1 MTDLE
6 KSIKPKKRNVT
17 EAICGINGEGGK
29 YYDKLQKACYVVGIK
44 KKELDKEECK
54 NEIM

>member
-29 YYDKLQKACYVVGIK
+29 YYDKLQKVCFVVGIK
-44 KKELDKEECK
+44 KKDVDEEKELE
-54 NEIM
+54 

>member
-6 KSIKPKKRNVT
+6 KNIKPKKRNVT

-29 YYDKLQKACYVVGIK
+29 YYERLQKACEVIAVG
-44 KKELDKEECK
+44 
-54 NEIM
+54 

>member
-6 KSIKPKKRNVT
+6 KNTKPKKRNVT

-29 YYDKLQKACYVVGIK
+29 YYDKLQKTCFVVGIK
-44 KKELDKEECK
+44 KKDVDEEKEPE
-54 NEIM
+54 